1 MRDIIFNLWKPVKEW
16 YIYYEFNKMLSEVFR
31 IVRAAIFILGA
42 SSLYAQSTSCSALN
56 GNFGQQVIARN
67 VAMIT
72 QSYRTAKDYTGRDI
86 RLHADIYQGTVSWNQ
101 NQKRQR
107 PLLVLYHGGGFKS
120 GGRNTSIMQIFAWY
134 FAQRGYVVVS
144 AEYRTGWENSD
155 GTKLCG
161 SGTRKDYL
169 DAQYRAVQDER
180 ALIQYFKSQSNT
192 IGFDTNRIFLFG
204 ISSGAT
210 LVCSRLEDEWISL
223 DQDRAQR
230 LGSLEVFEGNR
241 NYSTDVS
248 GILSFAGANLTPQ
261 VSSDY
266 NTPIAFF
273 HGTCDNAV
281 PYRQQYLASCSNM
294 GYYYG
299 PEILTKE
306 LDALNICY
314 RNYVYCGFG
323 HDLAAVGDEQR
334 TIPWALQDVFDKSIH
349 FMQSVMCEE
358 CLTSFEIANQQGNIK
373 GVAECS
379 RPMFADICGEVVIPE
394 KQKIELT
401 PNLFYDDYTIY
412 IHSDFEQAQE
422 VILNVYNM
430 SGMRIQTE
438 KVKIPVG
445 AFVQRLQLMPLAKG
459 VYLYQLI
466 DGKEIFTSGKI
477 WKM

>member
-1 MRDIIFNLWKPVKEW
+1 
-16 YIYYEFNKMLSEVFR
+16 MLSEVFR
-31 IVRAAIFILGA
+31 IVGVVIFLVGA
-42 SSLYAQSTSCSALN
+42 NTLYAQSTSCSALN
-56 GNFGQQVIARN
+56 GNFGQQVVAQN
-67 VAMIT
+67 VNMVT
-72 QSYRTAKDYTGRDI
+72 QSYRTALDYTGKEV
-86 RLHADIYQGTVSWNQ
+86 RLHADIYQGNVSWNQ

-144 AEYRTGWENSD
+144 AGYRTGWNNSD
-155 GTKLCG
+155 GTALCG

-169 DAQYRAVQDER
+169 DAQYRAMQDER
-180 ALIQYFKSQSNT
+180 ALVQYFKNQSNT
-192 IGFDTNRIFLFG
+192 IGFDTSRIFLFG

-223 DQDRAQR
+223 DDNRAER
-230 LGSLEVFEGNR
+230 LGALEVFEGSR
-241 NYSTDVS
+241 NYQTDVA

-261 VSSDY
+261 VSSEY

-299 PEILTKE
+299 PEFLAKE
-306 LDALNICY
+306 LEAQNVCY

-334 TIPWALQDVFDKSIH
+334 TIPWALQDVFDKSLH
-349 FMQSVMCEE
+349 FMQSVMCGE
-358 CLTSFEIANQQGNIK
+358 CTPHFEVANQQNNIV

-379 RPMFADICGEVVIPE
+379 RMMFNEICGEVVVPE

-412 IHSDFEQAQE
+412 IHSNFEQVKE
-422 VILNVYNM
+422 VTLNVYNM
-430 SGMRIQTE
+430 SGVRIQSE
-438 KVKIPVG
+438 KVKVPQG
-445 AFVQRLQLMPLAKG
+445 SFVQHLQLVPLSRG
-459 VYLYQLI
+459 IYLYQVI